1 MTRSKL
7 STKVILLATGIG
19 LSTAGFAGSQPAAA
33 QSNLDEYECP
43 IGSVYDPTYGCTVTG
58 DAYQPY
64 DYGYYGYLPYGA
76 YGTYYGGHREFGHG
90 FGHGMGGGV
99 NHGVGFAHGGG
110 GGFGHGMGGGFGHS
124 GGGGHR

>member
-7 STKVILLATGIG
+7 SSKIILLAAGIG

-33 QSNLDEYECP
+33 QSFLDEYECP
-43 IGSVYDPTYGCTVTG
+43 IGSVYNPTYGCTLAG
-58 DAYQPY
+58 EAYQPY
-64 DYGYYGYLPYGA
+64 DYSYYGYLPYGA

-90 FGHGMGGGV
+90 FGHGMSGGV
-99 NHGVGFAHGGG
+99 NHGVGFAHGMG
-110 GGFGHGMGGGFGHS
+110 GGFGHG

>member
-7 STKVILLATGIG
+7 STKAVLLAGGIG
-19 LSTAGFAGSQPAAA
+19 LSMAAFAGSQPAAA
-33 QSNLDEYECP
+33 QSYADEYTCP
-43 IGSVYDPTYGCTVTG
+43 VGSVYDPTYGCTVAG

-76 YGTYYGGHREFGHG
+76 YGAYYGGHREFGHG

-99 NHGVGFAHGGG
+99 DRGVGFAHGGR
-110 GGFGHGMGGGFGHS
+110 GGFGHGMGGGFGH
-124 GGGGHR
+124 GGSGGHR